1 MLFNQFRHDNG
12 TEKFVQLYCR
22 FIDSAGNVIDK
33 PKKMKYITN
42 NQEECVAPKT
52 DITGTVKLEMGL
64 NLQ

>member
-1 MLFNQFRHDNG
+1 
-12 TEKFVQLYCR
+12 
-22 FIDSAGNVIDK
+22 
-33 PKKMKYITN
+33 MKYITN